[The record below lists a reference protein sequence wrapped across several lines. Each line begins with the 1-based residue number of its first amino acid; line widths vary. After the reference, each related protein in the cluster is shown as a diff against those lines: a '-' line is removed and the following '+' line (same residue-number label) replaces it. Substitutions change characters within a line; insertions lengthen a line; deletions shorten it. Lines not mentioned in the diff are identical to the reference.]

1 MRKNM
6 DAVYPRNERFI
17 SGRLLSISIAFVV
30 LALTLVTGCNSQSR
44 TEALPIKKETAQ
56 PQPKPEELSLLCE
69 RLKEIKMLPLKDE
82 PGDDPV
88 FKELT
93 AAGDDVVP
101 CLIRK
106 ITDETEMPDPRQAP
120 RVGAVSVGDV
130 AFFSIYHLGKASF
143 EELFELLPPE
153 VQKAYTSD
161 EGVYGYFRTI
171 DKHNNRK
178 KFQVAL
184 TKWYEKKY
192 GRSLPPQ

>member
-1 MRKNM
+1 MNSHQW
-6 DAVYPRNERFI
+6 PRF
-17 SGRLLSISIAFVV
+17 SISIAFVI
-30 LALTLVTGCNSQSR
+30 LALTSLTGCKSQTHSEVIP
-44 TEALPIKKETAQ
+44 TKKETSQ
-56 PQPKPEELSLLCE
+56 PQPKQEDLALLCE
-69 RLKEIKMLPLKDE
+69 RLKEIKILPLKDE

-88 FKELT
+88 FNALL

-120 RVGAVSVGDV
+120 RVDAISVGDV
-130 AFFSIYHLGKASF
+130 AFFSLLHLGKANLS
-143 EELFELLPPE
+143 ELLELLPPE
-153 VQKAYTSD
+153 IQKAHKA

-178 KFQVAL
+178 KFQAAL